1 MKPKILISFKCL
13 KLMLQEIVHEISS
26 FIKKIKNGSLKEVC
40 IHHVWKGMYSPLK
53 FSIMRMFIALLSLKH
68 FDINWLMCEKHE
80 YLSHHAD

>member
-1 MKPKILISFKCL
+1 
-13 KLMLQEIVHEISS
+13 MLQEIVHEISS